1 MVERQFDVHDNKS
14 DDDDDDDNGNSKHA
28 DSTAKKMA
36 IVSTTLVAIYKEH
49 TDMVQLI

>member
-14 DDDDDDDNGNSKHA
+14 DDDDDNGNSKHA
-28 DSTAKKMA
+28 DSTAKKTA